1 MTRLS
6 PWKRH
11 WGGNGGALTEWSA
24 HPLERFRQEFNEMME
39 RFFEN
44 FPAFAEERGW
54 NVEVDDRDDELVVHA
69 EAPGFAPE
77 DFNVQVA
84 GNYLRIHAEHK
95 EEGDEEGAS
104 WRRYGAIHETIPLP
118 PGVDVDRIN
127 AHYRNGILNIHIPKG
142 EEAKGKRIEVKGG

>member
-1 MTRLS
+1 TTVIVAIRSTSTPHRNADVVTKSVWMPCSHTTKKEEHIMTRLS

-84 GNYLRIHAEHK
+84 GH
-95 EEGDEEGAS
+95 
-104 WRRYGAIHETIPLP
+104 
-118 PGVDVDRIN
+118 
-127 AHYRNGILNIHIPKG
+127 
-142 EEAKGKRIEVKGG
+142 